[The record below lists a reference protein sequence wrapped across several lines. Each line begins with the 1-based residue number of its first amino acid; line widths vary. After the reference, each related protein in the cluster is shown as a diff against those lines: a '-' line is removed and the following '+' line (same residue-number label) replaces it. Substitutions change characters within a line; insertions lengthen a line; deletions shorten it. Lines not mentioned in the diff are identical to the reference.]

1 MSTLDIPRDKI
12 PWFPT
17 IDYDKCVGCME
28 CYNFCRNNVF
38 TWDEA
43 KNRPIVKNPYN
54 CVLGCSACTQ
64 LCLVGAIS
72 FISIEELRKI
82 IRKLRSEL
90 ESQP

>member
-17 IDYDKCVGCME
+17 IDYDECVGCME

-64 LCLVGAIS
+64 LCPAEAIS
-72 FISIEELRKI
+72 FISSEELRKI

-90 ESQP
+90 ESQS

>member
-17 IDYDKCVGCME
+17 INYDKCVGCME
-28 CYNFCRNNVF
+28 CYNFCANNVL

-43 KNRPIVKNPYN
+43 ENRPIVKNPYD

-64 LCLVGAIS
+64 LCPVGAIS

-82 IRKLRSEL
+82 IRKLRPEL